1 MYPKTPSEFS
11 DGVFCALFQG
21 IGGCI
26 DSDIFPALLAIDTR
40 ARTTINES
48 TRRGW
53 PLDIPPVCTMDAA
66 CMRDVED
73 AVPYAKDAVLS

>member
-1 MYPKTPSEFS
+1 MLLLR
-11 DGVFCALFQG
+11 VCATLQ
-21 IGGCI
+21 IGRATKGRPYGSFI
-26 DSDIFPALLAIDTR
+26 TIDTR

-53 PLDIPPVCTMDAA
+53 PLDIPPVCTMDAT

-73 AVPYAKDAVLS
+73 AVPYAKFAVLS

>member
-1 MYPKTPSEFS
+1 MAI
-11 DGVFCALFQG
+11 FCGRGRIATSL
-21 IGGCI
+21 
-26 DSDIFPALLAIDTR
+26 ALLAIDTR
-40 ARTTINES
+40 VRTSINES

>member
-1 MYPKTPSEFS
+1 MRE
-11 DGVFCALFQG
+11 C
-21 IGGCI
+21 
-26 DSDIFPALLAIDTR
+26 
-40 ARTTINES
+40 ES

>member
-1 MYPKTPSEFS
+1 MAILLPKK
-11 DGVFCALFQG
+11 GRIA
-21 IGGCI
+21 
-26 DSDIFPALLAIDTR
+26 TR

-73 AVPYAKDAVLS
+73 AVPYAKDAVLL

>member
-1 MYPKTPSEFS
+1 MAISTGKIATSHH
-11 DGVFCALFQG
+11 VAAL
-21 IGGCI
+21 
-26 DSDIFPALLAIDTR
+26 LVVLAIDTR

-53 PLDIPPVCTMDAA
+53 PTDFPPVCTMDTA

>member
-1 MYPKTPSEFS
+1 MSP
-11 DGVFCALFQG
+11 V
-21 IGGCI
+21 
-26 DSDIFPALLAIDTR
+26 PAQKESCNYRRLHKVLDVTTYYGSFITIDTR
-40 ARTTINES
+40 VRTTINES